1 MRMRIPQTKG
11 MMIFL
16 PHSRQARYV
25 KKACIA
31 PELRASR
38 NGKGASHLV
47 CANGD
52 QRPKFSTKRYWMKT
66 WGSSLARRMAS
77 CHRNKQQDEERT
89 TPTHRYTVTPAL
101 RRIAKMTT
109 ALVHRESFFWYLTY
123 VMAEVSIGRCFRI
136 MRTYSASSKRL

>member
-1 MRMRIPQTKG
+1 
-11 MMIFL
+11 
-16 PHSRQARYV
+16 
-25 KKACIA
+25 
-31 PELRASR
+31 
-38 NGKGASHLV
+38 
-47 CANGD
+47 
-52 QRPKFSTKRYWMKT
+52 MKT

-123 VMAEVSIGRCFRI
+123 VMAEVSIYWPVLPDHENVLCI
-136 MRTYSASSKRL
+136 VKLPLM